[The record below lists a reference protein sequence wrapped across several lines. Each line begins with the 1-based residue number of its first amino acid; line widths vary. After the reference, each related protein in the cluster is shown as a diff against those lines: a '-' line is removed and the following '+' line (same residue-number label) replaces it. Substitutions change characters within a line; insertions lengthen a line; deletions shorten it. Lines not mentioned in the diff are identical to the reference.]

1 MGCCRIRQIREE
13 WDGGDAIRCR
23 WVLTG
28 RGIELGA
35 TVGLCATDMFFGAKM
50 FAEKPEIV
58 WCDVGVR
65 LDWIGEGREGWRYVL
80 EGRRKGRESFSMSF
94 GPLKLGW
101 LRCRSEHISH
111 MTFS

>member
-1 MGCCRIRQIREE
+1 MGCCRTRQFREE
-13 WDGGDAIRCR
+13 WDGGYAIRCR

-28 RGIELGA
+28 RGTELGA

-65 LDWIGEGREGWRYVL
+65 LDWIRNGRGGWRYVL
-80 EGRRKGRESFSMSF
+80 EGREERAGKFFDDFSA
-94 GPLKLGW
+94 PEVRLV
-101 LRCRSEHISH
+101 
-111 MTFS
+111 